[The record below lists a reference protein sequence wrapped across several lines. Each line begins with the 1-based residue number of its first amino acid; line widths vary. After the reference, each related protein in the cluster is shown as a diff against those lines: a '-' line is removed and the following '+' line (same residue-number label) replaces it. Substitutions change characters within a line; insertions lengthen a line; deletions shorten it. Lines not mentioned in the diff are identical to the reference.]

1 MKSHGGSRILRNIL
15 RDSSCDFVDKSA
27 MNNLVASN
35 LSHHPGRTFASVI
48 GVAVGVILVVLTVG
62 LVRGQLR
69 NKGQRDANIGVEIML
84 RKGGQSL
91 SLTSADM
98 VISESDVEAV
108 RAVTGVAAATPVGQ
122 NIEMGASGSLG
133 FRQIDGVDFQSFT
146 AASNLRIVDG
156 QPLPQSGDVAII
168 DFKEASKG
176 IGVGDKIRALGRE
189 MTVVGVYEPEAG
201 ARVKIPLATMQE
213 ALGARGKCSMIFVK
227 CQNAAE
233 QEAVAARILEKFPGY
248 SFLLTR
254 ELPQLFATGIAPF
267 NVFLNVVKGLA
278 TVISL
283 LIILLTMY
291 TTVAERTR
299 QIGVMKS
306 LGASKL
312 WIAWVFEKEALLI
325 SLLGVVVGLAIAILA
340 RYALINALGLNI
352 DLEADSIIY
361 SSVAGLGAG
370 LLGALYPALRAAS
383 QDPVKALSY
392 E

>member
-1 MKSHGGSRILRNIL
+1 
-15 RDSSCDFVDKSA
+15 
-27 MNNLVASN
+27 MNSLVTSN
-35 LSHHPGRTFASVI
+35 LSHHPGRTLASVI

-62 LVRGQLR
+62 LVRGKLR
-69 NKGQRDANIGVEIML
+69 DKGRRDANVGVEIML
-84 RKGGQSL
+84 RKGGQGI

-98 VISESDVEAV
+98 TISESDVEAV
-108 RAVTGVAAATPVGQ
+108 RAVTGVSAATPVGQ
-122 NIEMGASGSLG
+122 NIEMGASGGLG
-133 FRQIDGVDFQSFT
+133 IRQVDGVDFQSFA

-168 DFKEASKG
+168 DFQEAANRRVK
-176 IGVGDKIRALGRE
+176 VGDKVRALGRDL
-189 MTVVGVYEPEAG
+189 TVVGIYEPEAG
-201 ARVKIPLATMQE
+201 ARVKIPLTTMQDV
-213 ALGARGKCSMIFVK
+213 LGAPGKCSMIFVK

-233 QEAVAARILEKFPGY
+233 QEAVAARILEKFPDY
-248 SFLLTR
+248 RYMLTR
-254 ELPQLFATGIAPF
+254 DLPQLFANGNAAL

-299 QIGVMKS
+299 QIGVLKS

-312 WIAWVFEKEALLI
+312 WIAWVFEKEALLV
-325 SLLGVVVGLAIAILA
+325 SLLGVVAGLAISILA
-340 RYALINALGLNI
+340 RYVLVNGFGLNI
-352 DLEADSIIY
+352 DLESDSILY
-361 SSVAGLGAG
+361 ASVAGLGAG

-383 QDPVKALSY
+383 QDPVEALSY

>member
-1 MKSHGGSRILRNIL
+1 
-15 RDSSCDFVDKSA
+15 
-27 MNNLVASN
+27 MNNLVTSN
-35 LSHHPGRTFASVI
+35 LTHHPGRTLASVI

-84 RKGGQSL
+84 RKGGQGL

-98 VISESDVEAV
+98 IISESDVEAV
-108 RAVTGVAAATPVGQ
+108 RAAPGVAEATPVGQ
-122 NIEMGASGSLG
+122 NIEMGASGGLG
-133 FRQIDGVDFQSFT
+133 IRQIDGIDFQSFA
-146 AASNLRIVDG
+146 AASNLRIVEG

-168 DFKEASKG
+168 DFKEAAKG
-176 IGVGDKIRALGRE
+176 IKVGDKVKALGRD
-189 MTVVGVYEPEAG
+189 MTVVGIFEPEAG
-201 ARVKIPLATMQE
+201 ARIKIPLATMQE
-213 ALGARGKCSMIFVK
+213 ALGAPGKCSMIFVK

-248 SFLLTR
+248 SFFLTR
-254 ELPQLFATGIAPF
+254 ELPQLFANGIGAL

-306 LGASKL
+306 LGASKF

-340 RYALINALGLNI
+340 RYALVNGLGMNI
-352 DLEADSIIY
+352 DLEANSIIY

>member
-1 MKSHGGSRILRNIL
+1 
-15 RDSSCDFVDKSA
+15 

-35 LSHHPGRTFASVI
+35 LTHHPGRTLASVI

-62 LVRGQLR
+62 LVRGILR
-69 NKGQRDANIGVEIML
+69 ERGQRDANIGIEIML
-84 RKGGQSL
+84 RKGAQGI

-98 VISESDVEAV
+98 TISESEVEAV
-108 RAVTGVAAATPVGQ
+108 RAVPGVAAATPVGQ
-122 NIEMGASGSLG
+122 NIEVGGSGGLG
-133 FRQIDGVDFQSFT
+133 IRQVDGIDFQSFT
-146 AASNLRIVDG
+146 AASNLRIVEG

-168 DFKEASKG
+168 DFREAANRNVR
-176 IGVGDKIRALGRE
+176 VGDRIRSLGRDL
-189 MTVVGVYEPEAG
+189 TVVGIYEPEAG
-201 ARVKIPLATMQE
+201 ARIKVPLATMQE
-213 ALGARGKCSMIFVK
+213 LLGAEGKCSMIFVK

-248 SFLLTR
+248 SFFLTR
-254 ELPQLFATGIAPF
+254 ELPQLLAHGIAAL

-306 LGASKL
+306 LGASKF

-325 SLLGVVVGLAIAILA
+325 SLLGVVAGLAIAILA
-340 RYALINALGLNI
+340 RYALVNGLGWNI
-352 DLEADSIIY
+352 DLEADSMIY

-383 QDPVKALSY
+383 QDPVEALSY

>member
-1 MKSHGGSRILRNIL
+1 
-15 RDSSCDFVDKSA
+15 
-27 MNNLVASN
+27 MNNLITSN
-35 LSHHPGRTFASVI
+35 ITHHPGRTLASVI

-62 LVRGQLR
+62 FVRGTLR
-69 NKGQRDANIGVEIML
+69 DRGQRDANIGIEIML
-84 RKGGQSL
+84 RKGGQGI

-98 VISESDVEAV
+98 TISESEVEAV
-108 RAVTGVAAATPVGQ
+108 RAVPGVAAATPVGQ
-122 NIEMGASGSLG
+122 NIEMGGSGGLG
-133 FRQIDGVDFQSFT
+133 IRQVDGIDFQSFS

-168 DFKEASKG
+168 DFQEAANRRVK
-176 IGVGDKIRALGRE
+176 VGDKVRALGRDL
-189 MTVVGVYEPEAG
+189 TVVGIYEPEAG
-201 ARVKIPLATMQE
+201 ARIKVPLTTMQE
-213 ALGARGKCSMIFVK
+213 LLGALGKCSMIFVK

-248 SFLLTR
+248 SFFLTR
-254 ELPQLFATGIAPF
+254 ELPQLFAHGIASL

-299 QIGVMKS
+299 QIGVLKS
-306 LGASKL
+306 LGASKF

-325 SLLGVVVGLAIAILA
+325 SLLGVVAGLAIAILA
-340 RYALINALGLNI
+340 RYALVNGLGLYI
-352 DLEADSIIY
+352 DLEAESILY
-361 SSVAGLGAG
+361 ASVAGLGAG

-383 QDPVKALSY
+383 QDPIEALSY

>member
-1 MKSHGGSRILRNIL
+1 
-15 RDSSCDFVDKSA
+15 

-35 LSHHPGRTFASVI
+35 LTHHPGRTLASVI

-62 LVRGQLR
+62 LVRGKLR
-69 NKGQRDANIGVEIML
+69 ERGQRDANIGIEIML
-84 RKGGQSL
+84 RKGGQGI

-98 VISESDVEAV
+98 TIPESEVEAV
-108 RAVTGVAAATPVGQ
+108 RAVPGVAVATPVGQ
-122 NIEMGASGSLG
+122 NIEMGGSGGLG
-133 FRQIDGVDFQSFT
+133 IRQVDGVDFQSFR
-146 AASNLRIVDG
+146 AASNLRIAEG

-168 DFKEASKG
+168 DFREAANHRVK
-176 IGVGDKIRALGRE
+176 VGDKIKALGRD
-189 MTVVGVYEPEAG
+189 MTVVGIYEPEAG
-201 ARVKIPLATMQE
+201 CRVKIPLTTMQE
-213 ALGARGKCSMIFVK
+213 VLGAAGKCSMIFVK

-248 SFLLTR
+248 SYVLTR
-254 ELPQLFATGIAPF
+254 DLPRLFATGIASF

-325 SLLGVVVGLAIAILA
+325 SLLGVVAGLAIAILA
-340 RYALINALGLNI
+340 RYALVKGLGLDI
-352 DLEADSIIY
+352 DLEADSILY
-361 SSVAGLGAG
+361 ASVAGLGAG

-383 QDPVKALSY
+383 RDPVEALSY

>member
-1 MKSHGGSRILRNIL
+1 
-15 RDSSCDFVDKSA
+15 
-27 MNNLVASN
+27 MNSLVTSN
-35 LSHHPGRTFASVI
+35 LSHHPGRTLASVI

-84 RKGGQSL
+84 RKGGQGL

-98 VISESDVEAV
+98 IISESDVEAV
-108 RAVTGVAAATPVGQ
+108 RAVSGVAEATPVGQ
-122 NIEMGASGSLG
+122 NIEMGASGGLG
-133 FRQIDGVDFQSFT
+133 IRQVDGIDFQSFA
-146 AASNLRIVDG
+146 AASNLRIIEG

-176 IGVGDKIRALGRE
+176 IKVGDKVRALGRD
-189 MTVVGVYEPEAG
+189 MTVVGIYEPEAG
-201 ARVKIPLATMQE
+201 ARIKIPLTTMQE
-213 ALGARGKCSMIFVK
+213 VLGAPGKCSMIFVK

-248 SFLLTR
+248 SFFLTR
-254 ELPQLFATGIAPF
+254 ELPQLFANGIAAL

-306 LGASKL
+306 LGASKF

-340 RYALINALGLNI
+340 RYALVNGLGMNI
-352 DLEADSIIY
+352 DLEANSIIY

>member
-1 MKSHGGSRILRNIL
+1 
-15 RDSSCDFVDKSA
+15 
-27 MNNLVASN
+27 MNNLVTSN
-35 LSHHPGRTFASVI
+35 LTHHPGRTLASVI

-98 VISESDVEAV
+98 VISESDAEAV

-122 NIEMGASGSLG
+122 NIEMNASGSLG
-133 FRQIDGVDFQSFT
+133 FRQIDGIDFQSFT

-213 ALGARGKCSMIFVK
+213 ALGATGKCSMIFVK

-248 SFLLTR
+248 SFFLTR

-306 LGASKL
+306 LGASKF
-312 WIAWVFEKEALLI
+312 WIAWVFVKEALLI
-325 SLLGVVVGLAIAILA
+325 SLLGVVLGLAIAILA
-340 RYALINALGLNI
+340 RYALVKGFGMNI
-352 DLEADSIIY
+352 DLEADSILY

>member
-1 MKSHGGSRILRNIL
+1 
-15 RDSSCDFVDKSA
+15 
-27 MNNLVASN
+27 MNNLVTSN
-35 LSHHPGRTFASVI
+35 LTHHPGRTLASVI

-84 RKGGQSL
+84 LKGGRSL

-122 NIEMGASGSLG
+122 NIEMGSGSGLG

-146 AASNLRIVDG
+146 TASNLRIVDG
-156 QPLPQSGDVAII
+156 QPLPQSGDFAII

-176 IGVGDKIRALGRE
+176 IRVGDKIRALGRE
-189 MTVVGVYEPEAG
+189 LTVVGVYEPEAG
-201 ARVKIPLATMQE
+201 ARVKIPLATIQE
-213 ALGARGKCSMIFVK
+213 ALGAPGKCSMIFVK

-254 ELPQLFATGIAPF
+254 ELPQLFANGIAAF

-306 LGASKL
+306 LGASKF
-312 WIAWVFEKEALLI
+312 WIAWVFVKEALLI
-325 SLLGVVVGLAIAILA
+325 SLLGVVLGLAIATLA
-340 RYALINALGLNI
+340 RYALVNGIGLNI

-370 LLGALYPALRAAS
+370 LVGALYPALRAAS